1 MEQAEGG
8 ESLEGVLK
16 VKPFKLFSSYALG
29 LQVNLRYLIESP
41 IQFKCLGSLILDTL
55 LICSLLIVAA
65 VK

>member
-1 MEQAEGG
+1 M

-16 VKPFKLFSSYALG
+16 VKPFKLSNSYALD

-55 LICSLLIVAA
+55 LICSLLIIAA